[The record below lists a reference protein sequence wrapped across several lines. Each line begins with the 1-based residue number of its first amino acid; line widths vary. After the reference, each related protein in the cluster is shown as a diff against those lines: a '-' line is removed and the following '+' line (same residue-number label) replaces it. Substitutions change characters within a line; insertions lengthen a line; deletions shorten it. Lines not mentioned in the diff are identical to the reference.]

1 MYFKKILISVVKM
14 VRAQRRKA
22 EPFGKFHGVRFESGL
37 QGGLAGIMREVR
49 SKQEDKYTGG
59 GMMYSLLMC

>member
-14 VRAQRRKA
+14 ARAQRRKA
-22 EPFGKFHGVRFESGL
+22 EAFGKFHGVRFESGL
-37 QGGLAGIMREVR
+37 QGVLAGIMRQVWSEP
-49 SKQEDKYTGG
+49 KDKYTGG